1 MQLREWLAAFWDDE
15 AGSGRDFV
23 ATNLGIILG
32 LGLLGWAIVSGSQAT
47 KFFYNPEGL
56 AIVVGGTIAATLISF
71 PASEVLRVFD
81 SFRIVFTGGGSSFAD
96 DIISETCVLAHLQ
109 REGESIVDEREHIR
123 NPFLRDGVSLFL
135 AGYRPEQVRET
146 LETSIA
152 NRSIREM
159 AQVKLLRTMGNFAPS
174 FGMVGTLIGLVQMF
188 SSMKDLGNI
197 GPGLAVAF
205 INTFY
210 GTLLANLIFYPMAE
224 KLETRRIQTLQELN
238 MTMEGLL
245 LLAHKEPAIY
255 IEGVM
260 NSFLPPG
267 QRHTR
272 FDRKGDLTIRAT
284 LGGAKASKKSATRR
298 SVH

>member
-1 MQLREWLAAFWDDE
+1 MRSLEPLRELWHDE
-15 AGSGRDFV
+15 AGSGRDFI
-23 ATNLGIILG
+23 ATNLGIVLG
-32 LGLLGWAIVSGSQAT
+32 LGLLGWAILSGSQAT

-81 SFRIVFTGGGSSFAD
+81 SFRIVFTGAGTDFGD
-96 DIISETCVLAHLQ
+96 EIISETCVLAHIQ
-109 REGESIVDEREHIR
+109 REGDSIVDEREHIR
-123 NPFLRDGVSLFL
+123 SPFLRDGVSLFL
-135 AGYRPEQVRET
+135 AGYRPDQIRET
-146 LETSIA
+146 LETSVA

-188 SSMKDLGNI
+188 SNMKDLANI

-224 KLETRRIQTLQELN
+224 KLETRRVQSLQELN
-238 MTMEGLL
+238 MTVEGILM
-245 LLAHKEPAIY
+245 LAHKEPALY

-260 NSFLPPG
+260 NSFLAPG

-272 FDRKGDLTIRAT
+272 FDRNGNLTIKGS
-284 LGGAKASKKSATRR
+284 LGGSKAKKITKR
-298 SVH
+298 SVR